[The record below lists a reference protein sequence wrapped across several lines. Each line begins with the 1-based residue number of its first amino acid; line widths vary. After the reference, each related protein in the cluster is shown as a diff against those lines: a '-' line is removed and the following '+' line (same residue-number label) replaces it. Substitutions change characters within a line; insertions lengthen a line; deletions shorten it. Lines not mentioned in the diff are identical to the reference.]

1 MSALESGALFR
12 IRRVCYPSQL
22 LDLPTPGEQRDVEP
36 NFQALRKEF
45 PVLERKTYLNSGS
58 YGALAN
64 DVKRAFEAYLEERLL
79 TGANWDAWATK
90 NEAVRALTAT
100 LLHAAPGEIAVTASV
115 SAGLNS
121 LASAVDFSGPRNKV
135 VISDFEF
142 PTNAQ
147 IWHAQEPRGARVVHV
162 PPAPDG
168 YIPLE
173 SFAAAIDE
181 QTQLVAITHVC
192 YRNGAK
198 LDIPGI
204 VRLAH
209 AKGAKVLLDCYQ
221 SVGSLDIDVKAL
233 DVDFAAGGMLKY
245 LLGTAGIGFLYA
257 RETFIESLVPTNSG
271 WFAQADIAAMD
282 ITANRPASNARRFE
296 AGTPAVVNCY
306 AAEAGLKFLL
316 AVGTPAI
323 EKRNY
328 ALTRRCMQRLEEIG
342 WPSITPTQDE
352 RRGATIA
359 VPSRDCGGLSA
370 QLMKRDIVTSPRDG
384 NVRASF
390 HFYNDEDDV
399 ESFIAAM
406 KDLRGSF
413 GVR

>member
-1 MSALESGALFR
+1 M
-12 IRRVCYPSQL
+12 
-22 LDLPTPGEQRDVEP
+22 EP
-36 NFQALRKEF
+36 DFQALRKEF
-45 PVLERKTYLNSGS
+45 PVLGRKTYLNSGS
-58 YGALAN
+58 YCALAN
-64 DVKRAFEAYLEERLL
+64 DVKAAFEAYMEERSLE
-79 TGANWDAWATK
+79 GANWGLWAAK
-90 NEAVRALTAT
+90 NESVRTLTAT
-100 LLHAAPGEIAVTASV
+100 LLHAAPDEIAITASV

-121 LASAVDFSGPRNKV
+121 LASALHFSGPRDKV

-147 IWHAQEPRGARVVHV
+147 IWHAQEPRGARIVHV
-162 PPAPDG
+162 PRAADG

-173 SFAAAIDE
+173 NFAKAIDE
-181 QTQLVAITHVC
+181 RTQLVAITHVC

-204 VRLAH
+204 VRLAR

-221 SVGSLDIDVKAL
+221 SVGSIDVDVKAL

-245 LLGTAGIGFLYA
+245 LLGTAGIGFLYV
-257 RETFIESLVPTNSG
+257 RGSLIQSLVPTSTG
-271 WFAQADIAAMD
+271 WFAQADIGAMD
-282 ITANRPASNARRFE
+282 ITANRPAPDARRFE

-316 AVGTPAI
+316 AVGMPAI

-342 WPSITPTQDE
+342 WPSITPARNE
-352 RRGATIA
+352 RRGATVA
-359 VPSRDCGGLSA
+359 VPSRDSGRLSA
-370 QLMKRDIVTSPRDG
+370 ELLKRDVVTSPRDD

-390 HFYNDEDDV
+390 HFYNNEDDV

-406 KDLRGSF
+406 KGLRESL
-413 GVR
+413 R

>member
-1 MSALESGALFR
+1 
-12 IRRVCYPSQL
+12 
-22 LDLPTPGEQRDVEP
+22 VEP

-64 DVKRAFEAYLEERLL
+64 DVKTAFEAYMEDRLL
-79 TGANWDAWATK
+79 MGSNWDAWIAK
-90 NEAVRALTAT
+90 NESVRALTAA
-100 LLHAAPGEIAVTASV
+100 LLHAVPDEIAITASV
-115 SAGLNS
+115 SAGINA
-121 LASAVDFSGPRNKV
+121 LASAFDFSGPRNQV
-135 VISDFEF
+135 VVSDFEF
-142 PTNAQ
+142 PTHAQ

-162 PPAPDG
+162 PCAAGG

-173 SFAAAIDE
+173 NFSAAIDE

-209 AKGAKVLLDCYQ
+209 AQGAKVLLDCYQ
-221 SVGSLDIDVKAL
+221 SVGSLGVDVKAL
-233 DVDFAAGGMLKY
+233 DVDFAVGGMLKY
-245 LLGTAGIGFLYA
+245 LLGTAGIGFLYV
-257 RETFIESLVPTNSG
+257 RDSFIQSLVPTNSG
-271 WFAQADIAAMD
+271 WFAQAEIAAMD
-282 ITANRPASNARRFE
+282 ITANRPAPNARRFE
-296 AGTPAVVNCY
+296 AGTPAVVNAY

-316 AVGTPAI
+316 AIGTPAI

-342 WPSITPTQDE
+342 WPSITPTQSE
-352 RRGATIA
+352 RRGATVA
-359 VPSRDCGGLSA
+359 VPSRDCGRLSA
-370 QLMKRDIVTSPRDG
+370 ELLKRDIVTSHRDD

-390 HFYNDEDDV
+390 HFYNDENDV

-413 GVR
+413 RPR